1 MQINKVEICG
11 VNTSELPVLK
21 NNQMMEL
28 LLKIKEGD
36 EEARQEFVRGNLR
49 LVLSV
54 IQKFNNRGENIDDL
68 FQIGCIGLI
77 KAIDNFDLSQ
87 NVRFS
92 TYAVP
97 MIIGEIRR
105 YLRDNNP
112 IRVSRSLKD
121 IAYKALQV
129 RERLVRNNAK
139 EPTVSEIAKEL
150 ELEVED
156 VVMALDAIQDPISLF
171 DPVYQDNGDAIF
183 VMDQVQDKKDTD
195 ENWLQE
201 IALKE
206 AFRESLA
213 ALGGHLDILVTAHG
227 VQSRHPSE
235 EFPMEDW
242 KRVLDVNLTAVFE
255 LCQLAAKQFMAQE
268 SKGKI
273 ITVASMLS
281 FFGGYTVPAYAAS
294 KGGVAQIT
302 KAFCNEWAEKGINV
316 NSIAPGYM
324 ATEMNT
330 ALLDPKNPRKEA
342 ITNRIPAKRWG
353 TAEDMKGPCVFLAS
367 DASDYLNGA
376 VIPVDGGYLV
386 R

>member
-1 MQINKVEICG
+1 MSI
-11 VNTSELPVLK
+11 
-21 NNQMMEL
+21 
-28 LLKIKEGD
+28 
-36 EEARQEFVRGNLR
+36 F
-49 LVLSV
+49 
-54 IQKFNNRGENIDDL
+54 DL
-68 FQIGCIGLI
+68 TGK
-77 KAIDNFDLSQ
+77 KAIVTGGSRGLGHGMAEGLLEAGCE
-87 NVRFS
+87 V
-92 TYAVP
+92 V
-97 MIIGEIRR
+97 IIGTRETI
-105 YLRDNNP
+105 
-112 IRVSRSLKD
+112 KD
-121 IAYKALQV
+121 RADEFNQKGFKCTGVQADL
-129 RERLVRNNAK
+129 
-139 EPTVSEIAKEL
+139 
-150 ELEVED
+150 
-156 VVMALDAIQDPISLF
+156 
-171 DPVYQDNGDAIF
+171 GD
-183 VMDQVQDKKDTD
+183 
-195 ENWLQE
+195 E

-206 AFRESLA
+206 AFQESLA

-294 KGGVAQIT
+294 KGGVAQI
-302 KAFCNEWAEKGINV
+302 NV

-330 ALLDPKNPRKEA
+330 ALLDPNNPRKEA